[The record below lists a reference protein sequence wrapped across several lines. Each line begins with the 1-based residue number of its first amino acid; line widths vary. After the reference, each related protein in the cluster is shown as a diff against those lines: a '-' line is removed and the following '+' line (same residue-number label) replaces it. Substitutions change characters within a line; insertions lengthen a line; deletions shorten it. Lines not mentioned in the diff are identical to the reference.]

1 MVTIDRDKTVALQ
14 LGTHMQATGR
24 TKIVLPGRA
33 MRRNAY
39 NKRRLYLFVIHKKLS
54 FEKQWTCEYT
64 FLVLSD
70 WKPPWNSGDVTSWIS
85 VILSHVLPAFPLCIF
100 KYAIEAFFRI
110 HEHVTYHLQRDSLS
124 CWKNQVKLNNTAN
137 AVFGDFK
144 KTFFA
149 L

>member
-54 FEKQWTCEYT
+54 FEKQ
-64 FLVLSD
+64 
-70 WKPPWNSGDVTSWIS
+70 
-85 VILSHVLPAFPLCIF
+85 
-100 KYAIEAFFRI
+100 
-110 HEHVTYHLQRDSLS
+110 
-124 CWKNQVKLNNTAN
+124 
-137 AVFGDFK
+137 
-144 KTFFA
+144 
-149 L
+149 